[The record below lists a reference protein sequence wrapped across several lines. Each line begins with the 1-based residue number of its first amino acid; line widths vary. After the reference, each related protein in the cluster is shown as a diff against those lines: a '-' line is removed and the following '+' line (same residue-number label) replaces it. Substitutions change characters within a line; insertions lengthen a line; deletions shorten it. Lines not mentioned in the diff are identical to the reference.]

1 MLERKKDQMQTMF
14 KDYLTKYQTH
24 SVPQVENSPENKL
37 PNKDLE
43 DEISMR
49 TIMDINTDQTQKMV
63 TGREFNIG
71 VEIVDH
77 ANSQIM
83 RMASQN
89 SI

>member
-14 KDYLTKYQTH
+14 KDYLAKYQTL
-24 SVPQVENSPENKL
+24 SVPQLESSPDHKL

-49 TIMDINTDQTQKMV
+49 TIMDLNTDQSPKMI

-77 ANSQIM
+77 ANS
-83 RMASQN
+83 
-89 SI
+89 